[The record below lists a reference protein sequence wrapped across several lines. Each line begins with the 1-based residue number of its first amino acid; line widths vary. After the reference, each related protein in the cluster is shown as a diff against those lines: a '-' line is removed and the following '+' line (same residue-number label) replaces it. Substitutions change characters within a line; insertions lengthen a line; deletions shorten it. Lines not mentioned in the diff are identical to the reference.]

1 MQFIDLKAQQARI
14 REDIEARLKVILDH
28 GRYVMGP
35 EIDEIEE
42 SLANFSGAKY
52 GLGCASGTDALLL
65 ALLAKGIGPGD
76 AILTTPFT
84 FIATA
89 EVVSLLNAV
98 PVFVDI
104 DPKTFNMDPA
114 ALEKT
119 ILAMESGAGD
129 LPLPK
134 TDNLPKPKGIIAVD
148 LFGQV
153 ADYARIEAIAE
164 KHGLFVVEDAAQSF
178 GGLQNGKRA
187 CSFGDVACTSFFPAK
202 PLGCYGDG
210 GMCFTDDEEL
220 DKIMRSLRMH
230 GQGDDRYDNV
240 RIGINGRID
249 SFQAAVLISKFSI
262 FPEELDLRQKAAERY
277 NSLLAGS
284 DKVVTPF
291 VEEGNQSAWA
301 QYTLKAAKPEWRD
314 QLLKHLQ
321 EQGVPTAVYYP
332 KPLHRQDAF
341 ADLGYAKGDFP
352 VSDDCAARVFSLPM
366 HPYISEEDQ
375 EAVAKAI
382 LSFGVK

>member
-14 REDIEARLKVILDH
+14 REDVEARLKVVLDH

-42 SLANFSGAKY
+42 SLANFSGAKF

-104 DPKTFNMDPA
+104 DPKTFNMDPE

-134 TDNLPKPKGIIAVD
+134 TDSLPKPKGIIAVD

-153 ADYARIEAIAE
+153 ADYARIEAVAE

-178 GGLQNGKRA
+178 GALQNGKRA
-187 CSFGDVACTSFFPAK
+187 CSFGHIACTSFFPAK

-314 QLLKHLQ
+314 PLLKHLQ

-341 ADLGYAKGDFP
+341 ADLGHARGDFP

-366 HPYISEEDQ
+366 HPYINEEDQ

-382 LSFGVK
+382 LSFEPK